1 MSHGSFIIR
10 NFPFHTFLQDTNIGS
25 FEHVPTHDHVF
36 QFAYMRVTAVILC
49 QNNNFP
55 IFVDL
60 VHVSSLLLRLFIMA
74 ALLFEIIRHYAF
86 HGVFDVLLSA
96 IHQVLFTLFCDL
108 HHITQHFAVLSPHMS
123 YFMSVIF
130 HYVHLMRPV
139 SSRIHGP
146 VHYNIDHTNDIPP
159 ISLPYGGSSRHDFSF
174 FDIAPY
180 IVQGNIRS
188 TTDLFRFVVHR
199 KHISMG
205 NYNSEQ
211 FVHTNV
217 PLHNIIGHL
226 SIKTILNIARVHGIH
241 IPSHIAKADMV
252 IYFDMHHCAT
262 CNDATT
268 IFSAVQS
275 KLVRD
280 RARKRKQKA
289 IVNACVKPETTIGV
303 DDSITEGNLPPFQ
316 TAKVNRAADA
326 EQNFHQGGNNS
337 CKQGLQSH
345 SSRVRSSALKIPPF
359 PPPPPDNKLMYDIVR
374 EFCSSSSPDK
384 MEEAGCA
391 VCGQLTPS
399 NKLTR
404 LKAVKQCLHILQG
417 QGITRVERKNSS
429 KSIQEFKGP
438 VLDYRCNRICDICRK
453 HIRKGQIPRNALA
466 KGLWIGAV
474 PDELTSLK
482 FIERLLVARVRINS
496 CFVRIGASGLKKMT
510 SHVIAFESPVPKVY
524 RRLPPPVEDLEEILA
539 ILFTGPCLPTGKD
552 YQRTPLLVRRSY
564 VARALEWLKLNNI
577 YYADLEI
584 AYDELEKYPETI
596 PPVTVEYR
604 HSMTTKIEEGTSS
617 FDNGEEI
624 GVDDGECPF
633 IVHGLMNEQYE
644 TMSVEALKGT
654 ALRHWNNGGGA
665 LAVSHSAKSKSIYNN
680 LSLYPQAFPW
690 LFPYGLG
697 GIGTTPLS
705 EKAHKHFLLM
715 YHNKRFQYDATFPF
729 VAFSHLQMKA
739 ASSAGFLLAD
749 SSKFRDITDRLLSVD
764 QETLASISK
773 RLSEGESV
781 KPSTEHEKECYQI
794 VRDLDH
800 INGKVQGS
808 ITSKKYMRSEIWS
821 LIAYMGAPMWYI
833 TLSPADNKHPLCL
846 YFADNK
852 ETFNVN
858 LIRSNDE
865 RFRLIAK
872 NPVAGARFFHFMV
885 DMFIVHVL
893 GFGKKQRGLY
903 GETSAFYGT
912 VEQQGR
918 LTLHLHMLIWIRG
931 TLPPEETRRRILDP
945 SSDFRQR
952 LVKYLEGTHAGD
964 FMSADLKDVEADMRD
979 ATSSDE
985 YMDPTEVLPE
995 SPPPPCSRDCCN
1007 ACDRCTDVNFWWA
1020 RFRRVVNMLLFKS
1033 NLHKCSSTINKD
1045 GSQSK
1050 GRAFKGCLDN
1060 IYGKCKAR
1068 FPRPVY
1074 EQTEIDLES
1083 GSVLMK
1089 KKEQWLNT
1097 FSYLVTYLFRC
1108 NTDVTSLRSGTAIKS
1123 VLLYVTNYVTK
1134 VPLKTYAVFDTIRS
1148 IFERNPDIIGG
1159 SNSKKEKARKLMTKI
1174 VNSLSAKMEM
1184 GNPMIC
1190 MYILGNPDHYKSHNF
1205 RPFYW
1210 IQFVNIA
1217 RSPWVE
1223 LERNSRM
1230 QKDASSISDTA
1241 LLDSNMKQHEQ
1252 SDTEILAEN
1261 KESTDKVTILKYN
1274 NRFIG
1279 LSPVHDYIYRCDAL
1293 RDICLYDWVARCER
1307 TKLPKARKSNSLEK
1321 DEDDIATEH
1330 GSSIDERPSSDPTF
1344 RITKT
1349 TSGVFPLLMEHP
1361 LAKSHGTRC
1370 CIVAKEKIPN
1380 FVGSTLPRCDQG
1392 DREFYCSVMLTLFKP
1407 WRSGL
1412 ELKTQEQS
1420 WDEAFST
1427 HCFSARQK
1435 DIMRNMNIRY
1445 ECLDARDDF
1454 HAQLNKGS
1462 TGIGSWEYSDVRAMQ
1477 DIEEILVADDSINTV
1492 QDDSNIEHH
1501 VGDLSNELGKREKA
1515 RSHLMSEMRSTL
1527 QNLGWTENI
1536 PGSLHPAIDVRPPPP
1551 EVKLNGAAWKTV
1563 VAEKRAEILQLRSQN
1578 MPANSNSMAGRGTL
1592 EAANNQFVPDDVCVV
1607 KKSYL
1612 SRFFVSKEWQGT
1624 IEDISTYFCL
1634 NQEQGRAFRIV
1645 TNHACDRDSEQLKM
1659 YIGGMAGTGK
1669 SQVLRALSE
1678 FFSRRQELYRLLI
1691 LAPTGSAAALLG
1703 GSTYHS
1709 ALGINTDGDRSSNTQ
1724 LSQIKSKL
1732 MGVQYIFLDEVS
1744 MLSCREMYLI
1754 SARLARILNNPDTPF
1769 GGMNM
1774 IFAGDFAQLP
1784 PAIGGE
1790 HASLYSRTAGRN
1802 PTSLYEQQAAIGK
1815 ALWHQVTTVVILR
1828 QNMRQRTESA
1838 EDSQFREALS
1848 NMRYKA
1854 CTAADIAFL
1863 RSRVSS
1869 NLPNKPSINDT
1880 RFRNVS
1886 IITCLNSLKDEINRL
1901 GALRFAQESNQDLVD
1916 FFSIDTLLSEGVKDS
1931 RGKRRPIR
1939 RKPLTNLTE
1948 HGKIKP
1954 IIQNVLW
1961 QQPPCANTKLVP
1973 GKLSLCIGMPVM
1985 IRHNIAT
1992 ELCMTKGQEGFVYG
2006 WQFQRINGINTL
2018 DTLFIQ
2024 LHDPPTPVKLDGLPL
2039 NVVPLAKNSIS
2050 TTCNLP
2056 DDSSLDISRSQPD
2069 VLPNFAM
2076 TDFASQGK
2084 TRGSNVVD
2092 LSHTRTHQGYYTSLS
2107 RGTSAAGTLILGGF
2121 HQTKIMGG
2129 ASGALR
2135 QEFRELELLDEITTL
2150 HYENKLPRK
2159 IAMAHR
2165 RNSLIAL
2172 FREKKGLQYMPS
2184 RMHKALKW
2192 NKRDPYL
2199 DSEESTRQDV
2209 EWRIVG
2215 PVSDKKIHTAP
2226 NENHE
2231 ILKGSKREGPSD
2243 TKLPEAYTKRHKSSH
2258 NTILHGNTHLPP
2270 KVLVPIGTRWQN
2282 NSCAYDAICT
2292 VLFNIWREEPAE
2304 MTLSWNELHNDL
2316 LDTLT
2321 TAFNT
2326 HVDFHTGSTSY
2337 SLEQIRDQLRRR
2349 LANMN
2354 DEFTFGRYAS
2364 VHTIM
2369 TRLLESQEPILKSI
2383 RRCREKH
2390 PVDSNERFSNSCEIM
2405 TMATSSMAGY
2415 GIQDYMNNFSVPLC
2429 VACPECGNELVRSF
2443 SFASHPPLLCIEL
2456 CQSLRLLDSALHI
2469 DAGGLRQQYKLR
2481 GVIYFSG
2488 DHFTSRVITRSGM
2501 VWFHDGIFTGRS
2513 LVYESADAS
2522 SIPIQQSILAIY
2534 IRC

>member
-1 MSHGSFIIR
+1 MS
-10 NFPFHTFLQDTNIGS
+10 T
-25 FEHVPTHDHVF
+25 
-36 QFAYMRVTAVILC
+36 
-49 QNNNFP
+49 
-55 IFVDL
+55 IFYYL
-60 VHVSSLLLRLFIMA
+60 
-74 ALLFEIIRHYAF
+74 
-86 HGVFDVLLSA
+86 
-96 IHQVLFTLFCDL
+96 
-108 HHITQHFAVLSPHMS
+108 
-123 YFMSVIF
+123 
-130 HYVHLMRPV
+130 HLMHPV
-139 SSRIHGP
+139 SLTNHGR
-146 VHYNIDHTNDIPP
+146 VCYSINHTNHILR
-159 ISLPYGGSSRHDFSF
+159 ISFPYGGSSRHDFSF
-174 FDIAPY
+174 YDIAQY
-180 IVQGNIRS
+180 IVQGNTNS
-188 TTDLFRFVVHR
+188 TKDLFRFVVHR
-199 KHISMG
+199 KHISM
-205 NYNSEQ
+205 NDYNSEQ

-217 PLHNIIGHL
+217 PLRNIIRHL

-252 IYFDMHHCAT
+252 LYFDVHHCAT

-268 IFSAVQS
+268 IFSVIQS

-280 RARKRKQKA
+280 RIRKQKQKA
-289 IVNACVKPETTIGV
+289 TFTNACVEPETTIDT
-303 DDSITEGNLPPFQ
+303 DDSMNEGNLLPFQ
-316 TAKVNRAADA
+316 TTKVSRTADT
-326 EQNFHQGGNNS
+326 EQKSHQDENHS
-337 CKQGLQSH
+337 SKQRLQSH
-345 SSRVRSSALKIPPF
+345 SSRVRSSTLKIPPF
-359 PPPPPDNKLMYDIVR
+359 PPPPPDTKLMYDIAR
-374 EFCSSSSPDK
+374 EFCLSSTPDK

-391 VCGQLTPS
+391 VCGQLTS
-399 NKLTR
+399 LNKLTR
-404 LKAVKQCLHILQG
+404 LKAVKQCLHILQA
-417 QGITRVERKNSS
+417 QGITRVERKHSS
-429 KSIQEFKGP
+429 KPIQEFKGP

-474 PDELTSLK
+474 PDELASLK
-482 FIERLLVARVRINS
+482 FIERLLIARVRINS
-496 CFVRIGASGLKKMT
+496 CFVRVGASGLKKMT
-510 SHVIAFESPVPKVY
+510 SHVIAFESPIPKVY
-524 RRLPPPVEDLEEILA
+524 HRLPPPVEDLEEILA
-539 ILFTGPCLPTGKD
+539 ILFTGPCLPTNKD

-617 FDNGEEI
+617 FDNGEEV

-665 LAVSHSAKSKSIYNN
+665 LAVSHSAKSQSIYNN
-680 LSLYPQAFPW
+680 PSLYPQAFPW

-697 GIGTTPLS
+697 GIGTTALS

-715 YHNKRFQYDATFPF
+715 YHDKRFQYDATFPF

-781 KPSTEHEKECYQI
+781 KPSTEHEKECFQL

-808 ITSKKYMRSEIWS
+808 VTSKKYMRSEIWS

-852 ETFNVN
+852 ETFNVD
-858 LIRSNDE
+858 LIHSSDE
-865 RFRLIAK
+865 RFRLIAN
-872 NPVAGARFFHFMV
+872 NPAAGARFFHFMV

-893 GFGKKQRGLY
+893 GLGKKRQGLY
-903 GETSAFYGT
+903 GDTSAFYGT

-931 TLPPEETRRRILDP
+931 TLPPEEMRRRILDP
-945 SSDFRQR
+945 TSDFRER

-964 FMSADLKDVEADMRD
+964 FMSASLKDVEADMRET
-979 ATSSDE
+979 TSSDD
-985 YMDPTEVLPE
+985 YMDPTEMLPE
-995 SPPPPCSRDCCN
+995 LPPPPCPRDRCG
-1007 ACDRCTDVNFWWA
+1007 ACDRCTDMKFWWA
-1020 RFRRVVNMLLFKS
+1020 RFRHVVNVLLFRS
-1033 NLHKCSSTINKD
+1033 NLHKCSSSRNKD
-1045 GSQSK
+1045 GSQNK

-1068 FPRPVY
+1068 FPRPLY
-1074 EQTEIDLES
+1074 EKTEIDLES
-1083 GSVLMK
+1083 GSILMK
-1089 KKEQWLNT
+1089 KIEQWLNT
-1097 FSYLVTYLFRC
+1097 FSYLVTYLLRC

-1148 IFERNPDIIGG
+1148 IFERNPDVLGG
-1159 SNSKKEKARKLMTKI
+1159 TDSKKEKARKLMTKI

-1190 MYILGNPDHYKSHNF
+1190 MYLLGNPDHYKSHKF

-1210 IQFVNIA
+1210 KQFVNAA

-1223 LERNSRM
+1223 LERKLCA
-1230 QKDASSISDTA
+1230 QKDASNINDTA
-1241 LLDSNMKQHEQ
+1241 SLDSNMKQHEQ
-1252 SDTEILAEN
+1252 SDVEILSEN
-1261 KESTDKVTILKYN
+1261 KDSTDKVTILKYN
-1274 NRFIG
+1274 NQFIG

-1307 TKLPKARKSNSLEK
+1307 TKLPKARKLNGRGK
-1321 DEDDIATEH
+1321 GEDDVATEH
-1330 GSSIDERPSSDPTF
+1330 ESSSDECPSSDSTF
-1344 RITKT
+1344 PITKT
-1349 TSGVFPLLMEHP
+1349 TSGVFPLLLKHP

-1370 CIVAKEKIPN
+1370 CIVAKEKVPN
-1380 FVGSTLPRCDQG
+1380 FVGPTLPRCDQG

-1412 ELKTQEQS
+1412 ELKTQEQT
-1420 WDEAFST
+1420 WDDAFSA
-1427 HCFSARQK
+1427 HGFSTEQK
-1435 DIMRNMNIRY
+1435 NIMRNMNIRY

-1454 HAQLNKGS
+1454 HAQLNKES
-1462 TGIGSWEYSDVRAMQ
+1462 AGIGSWEDPNERAMQ
-1477 DIEEILVADDSINTV
+1477 DMEEIIAADDSINAV
-1492 QDDSNIEHH
+1492 RDDSDVSHH

-1515 RSHLMSEMRSTL
+1515 RAQLMSEMRSML

-1536 PGSLHPAIDVRPPPP
+1536 PGSLHPAVDVRPPPP
-1551 EVKLNGAAWKTV
+1551 EVNLNGAAWKTV
-1563 VAEKRAEILQLRSQN
+1563 VAEKRAEVLQFRSQN
-1578 MPANSNSMAGRGTL
+1578 MPANLNSTTGPG
-1592 EAANNQFVPDDVCVV
+1592 AANNQFVPDDVRVV

-1612 SRFFVSKEWQGT
+1612 SRFFISKEWQGT
-1624 IEDISTYFCL
+1624 VEDISNYFCL

-1645 TNHACDRDSEQLKM
+1645 TNHACDPDSEQLKM

-1744 MLSCREMYLI
+1744 MLSCKEMYLI

-1815 ALWHQVTTVVILR
+1815 ALWHQVTTVVMLR
-1828 QNMRQRTESA
+1828 QNMRQRTEST

-1869 NLPNKPSINDT
+1869 NLPNKPSINDA

-1886 IITCLNSLKDEINRL
+1886 IMTCLNSLKDEINRL

-1931 RGKRRPIR
+1931 RGKRRPVR
-1939 RKPLTNLTE
+1939 RKPLTNLTD

-1954 IIQNVLW
+1954 NIQSVLW

-2006 WQFQRINGINTL
+2006 WQFQHINGVNTL

-2084 TRGSNVVD
+2084 TRRNNVVD

-2121 HQTKIMGG
+2121 HQSKIMGG

-2184 RMHKALKW
+2184 KMHKALRW

-2199 DSEESTRQDV
+2199 ESEESTGQDG
-2209 EWRIVG
+2209 EWRIVA
-2215 PVSDKKIHTAP
+2215 PISDRKLHSTP

-2231 ILKGSKREGPSD
+2231 VLRGLKREGPSD
-2243 TKLPEAYTKRHKSSH
+2243 TKLPEAQAKKQKSSH
-2258 NTILHGNTHLPP
+2258 NAISHVNNHLPP
-2270 KVLVPIGTRWQN
+2270 RVFVPIGTRWQN

-2304 MTLSWNELHNDL
+2304 MTLSWNELDNDL
-2316 LDTLT
+2316 LDALT
-2321 TAFNT
+2321 AAFKT
-2326 HVDFHTGSTSY
+2326 HADFHAESISC
-2337 SLEQIRDQLRRR
+2337 SLEEIRDQLRRR
-2349 LANMN
+2349 LASMN

-2364 VHTIM
+2364 VHAIM
-2369 TRLLESQEPILKSI
+2369 IRLLESQEPVIKSV
-2383 RRCREKH
+2383 RRCRENH
-2390 PVDSNERFSNSCEIM
+2390 PVDSNEQFSKSCEIM
-2405 TMATSSMAGY
+2405 MMATSSMAGY
-2415 GIQDYMNNFSVPLC
+2415 SIQDYMNDFSVPLS

-2443 SFASHPPLLCIEL
+2443 SFTSHPPLLCIEL
-2456 CQSLRLLDSALHI
+2456 CQRMSLLNSVLHV
-2469 DAGGLRQQYKLR
+2469 DADGLHRQYKLR
-2481 GVIYFSG
+2481 GVIYFLG
-2488 DHFTSRVITRSGM
+2488 DHFTSRIITRSGM

-2513 LVYESADAS
+2513 LVYESANVS
-2522 SIPIQQSILAIY
+2522 SIPMQQSILAIY